1 MRDQAA
7 ASRRPGTPGPEPAI
21 ALRRLGLLL
30 LPLRLFFGATFL
42 YAGLDKLLDPTFLDP
57 NAPGS
62 IVAQMHGFA
71 LHSPLAPLIN
81 AIGLQFP
88 LVVGLLIA
96 LAEIGVGLGALTGIG
111 FRIAAFGGFA
121 TAVLFW
127 LTASSNIH
135 PYYYGEDLP
144 YAFGWLTLLL
154 LGDCGVLTLAPW
166 LERTWASLTAPVDYP
181 PRRRDPRGN
190 VPPAT
195 APQRGSESMS
205 RRAMLQAGVLAA
217 AAIVLGGMTRFLAP
231 IAGSATPT
239 ETPTEFPPP
248 TPGLP
253 SPSTAPG
260 VTPGPTG
267 TPLPTPSTG
276 PVGQLIA
283 KVADVQK
290 RGFASFTV
298 PRLGDPGLVVR
309 LQDGSFAAFDA
320 VCTHAGCTVSYVER
334 FKALLCPCHG
344 AAFDPN
350 NHGAVLQGPTQEPL
364 TEFPITVDQTTGA
377 STSRPERAARR
388 PHARSVGRVLGRRD
402 VRGRSRDE
410 RLFPVAPA
418 QQAGSRTEHE
428 RGEEEA
434 VSISTIAAPEARF
447 Q

>member
-1 MRDQAA
+1 MIQPPIRPSATRDQPPLPPI
-7 ASRRPGTPGPEPAI
+7 RTPGPRPSI
-21 ALRRLGLLL
+21 PLRRLGLLM

-81 AIGLQFP
+81 AVGLQFP
-88 LVVGLLIA
+88 LLVGLLIA
-96 LAEIGVGLGALTGIG
+96 VAEIGVGLGALTGIG

-127 LTASSNIH
+127 LTASWNTH

-154 LGDCGVLTLAPW
+154 VGDCDVLTLAPW
-166 LERTWASLTAPVDYP
+166 LERKWASITAPVEYP
-181 PRRRDPRGN
+181 PRRRDPRGELRR
-190 VPPAT
+190 VP
-195 APQRGSESMS
+195 APVQSGSDSMS
-205 RRAMLQAGVLAA
+205 RRMMLQVGVLAA
-217 AAIVLGGMTRFLAP
+217 AAIVLGGVTRFLAP
-231 IAGSATPT
+231 VAGSATPT
-239 ETPTEFPPP
+239 EAPTGIP
-248 TPGLP
+248 TPSLRP
-253 SPSTAPG
+253 PSTAPG
-260 VTPGPTG
+260 LTPGSTG
-267 TPLPTPSTG
+267 TPIPTPSTG

-290 RGFASFTV
+290 RGSASFTV

-364 TEFPITVDQTTGA
+364 TELPITVDQTTGRIYLKA
-377 STSRPERAARR
+377 
-388 PHARSVGRVLGRRD
+388 
-402 VRGRSRDE
+402 
-410 RLFPVAPA
+410 
-418 QQAGSRTEHE
+418 
-428 RGEEEA
+428 
-434 VSISTIAAPEARF
+434 
-447 Q
+447 